1 MNRPRTNH
9 SFALL
14 AGLLLSLPA
23 FSAPP
28 PAAAREIDQ
37 LIAALGSSGCEFQ
50 RNGTWYPSAKAQE
63 HLRRKY
69 DWLRE
74 RDKVAN
80 AEQFIER
87 AGTQSSM
94 SGRAYSVRCPGKPV
108 VNSAA
113 WLRARLLEMRK
124 ANPSPAR

>member
-1 MNRPRTNH
+1 MRAKAVVNR
-9 SFALL
+9 FLL
-14 AGLLLSLPA
+14 LGLLGALPSMA
-23 FSAPP
+23 APP
-28 PAAAREIDQ
+28 QPAAREIDQ
-37 LIAALGSSGCEFQ
+37 LIAGLGASGCDFQ
-50 RNGTWYPSAKAQE
+50 RNGSWYPPKKAEE

-69 DWLRE
+69 EWLRE
-74 RDKVAN
+74 RNMVAT
-80 AEQFIER
+80 AEEFIER

>member
-1 MNRPRTNH
+1 MNRPRTNR

-74 RDKVAN
+74 HDKVAN

>member
-1 MNRPRTNH
+1 MNLRHANRLV
-9 SFALL
+9 ALL

-23 FSAPP
+23 ASAPP

-50 RNGTWYPSAKAQE
+50 RNGNWYPAAKARE
-63 HLRRKY
+63 HLQRKY

-80 AEQFIER
+80 AEQFIAL

-94 SGRAYSVRCPGKPV
+94 TGRAYQVRCPGHAV
-108 VNSAA
+108 VPSAQ

-124 ANPSPAR
+124 TAAKPH

>member
-1 MNRPRTNH
+1 MNRPRTNR

-69 DWLRE
+69 DYLLKRGRVE
-74 RDKVAN
+74 ST
-80 AEQFIER
+80 ESFIDL
-87 AGTQSSM
+87 AASKSSM
-94 SGRAYSVRCPGKPV
+94 SGKPYLVKCGNGAPTESKVWFSKKLLDARASPG
-108 VNSAA
+108 
-113 WLRARLLEMRK
+113 R
-124 ANPSPAR
+124 

>member
-1 MNRPRTNH
+1 MNLRRANRYV
-9 SFALL
+9 ALL

-23 FSAPP
+23 ASAPP

-50 RNGTWYPSAKAQE
+50 RNGSWYPAAKAQE

-74 RDKVAN
+74 HDKIAN
-80 AEQFIER
+80 AEQFI
-87 AGTQSSM
+87 ALGGSQSSM
-94 SGRAYSVRCPGKPV
+94 TGRAYQVRCPGQPTV
-108 VNSAA
+108 PSAQ

-124 ANPSPAR
+124 TAAKPR